1 MEDKKD
7 YNKQQQPL
15 QKFYFTDDGKLV
27 VESNK
32 GVWVDGEPYVKMYG
46 NFTCNAKTMGTIISK
61 LKGITVEV
69 GNINTYINHNREYYD
84 IRRGADILEEQSY
97 CVIGVDNEKI
107 EEIIEEKAE
116 QKAEEKYQQKL
127 TETEFETNCKHHAA
141 LLLACEEFNALPW
154 YKRMFAKI
162 RIA

>member
-7 YNKQQQPL
+7 YSRQNV
-15 QKFYFTDDGKLV
+15 QKFYFNDEGQLV

-32 GVWVDGEPYVKMYG
+32 GVWVDGEPHVKMYG
-46 NFTCNAKTMGTIISK
+46 NFVCNAKTMGTIIAK

-97 CVIGVDNEKI
+97 CVLGVDNEKI
-107 EEIIEEKAE
+107 EEIIERKAEEKAE
-116 QKAEEKYQQKL
+116 KKYQQKL
-127 TETEFETNCKHHAA
+127 IETEFETNREHHAA
-141 LLLACEEFNALPW
+141 LLLACEKFNALPW
-154 YKRMFAKI
+154 YERMFRKI
-162 RIA
+162 EIK

>member
-1 MEDKKD
+1 MEEKKD
-7 YNKQQQPL
+7 YRQ
-15 QKFYFTDDGKLV
+15 QKFYFNDDGKLV

-46 NFTCNAKTMGTIISK
+46 NFSCNAKTLGAIISK

-107 EEIIEEKAE
+107 EEIIEQKAE

-127 TETEFETNCKHHAA
+127 TETEFETNCKLHAA
-141 LLLACEEFNALPW
+141 LLLACEKFNALPW
-154 YKRMFAKI
+154 YKRMFKKI
-162 RIA
+162 EIK

>member
-1 MEDKKD
+1 MEEKKD
-7 YNKQQQPL
+7 YNKQQPL

-46 NFTCNAKTMGTIISK
+46 NFTCNAKTLGAIISK
-61 LKGITVEV
+61 LKGIKVEV

-97 CVIGVDNEKI
+97 CVLGVDNEKI
-107 EEIIEEKAE
+107 EEIIEQKAE

-127 TETEFETNCKHHAA
+127 TETEFETNRKLHAA
-141 LLLACEEFNALPW
+141 LLLACEKFNALPW
-154 YKRMFAKI
+154 YKRMFKKI
-162 RIA
+162 EIK